1 MMSIN
6 FPLQSQQIK
15 IALIQYSMYN
25 FFGWIEGV
33 GHSLFILLIYDSVL
47 IYEYMY
53 IIHVIQVL
61 KIYITFFKAIF

>member
-15 IALIQYSMYN
+15 IALMNMYI

-33 GHSLFILLIYDSVL
+33 GHSLLILLIYDSVL
-47 IYEYMY
+47 ISEYMY
-53 IIHVIQVL
+53 IIQVIQVL
-61 KIYITFFKAIF
+61 KIYIKFF